1 MIVRA
6 IDVTTKLFN
15 DAGVPTTVKNEALL
29 FLSRLHEDSPVEI
42 QKFVADLSMR
52 ESQNFNDDE
61 AIAIAYFIGSCSTKW
76 QELALQKILSGNSR
90 QKLFILS
97 KVLTRSPNPASFV
110 TLDHLKLVVPVIHN
124 QISNLLNECHLPKS
138 RGSLVDLFELLLG
151 LLRTRANGDPGISAY
166 LSPDSE
172 YGSKFVT
179 QIEQAIKTYVDVD
192 NDYEFKTRVSLEV
205 TKPPIASEQPDL
217 LYALRLYLTGDDQ
230 ANLVRIS
237 GISEG

>member
-61 AIAIAYFIGSCSTKW
+61 AKAIAYFIGSCSTKW
-76 QELALQKILSGNSR
+76 QELALEKILSGDSH
-90 QKLFILS
+90 QKVSILS
-97 KVLTRSPNPASFV
+97 KVLTRSPIPATFV
-110 TLDHLKLVVPVIHN
+110 TLEHLKLIVPVTHN
-124 QISNLLNECHLPKS
+124 QISKLLEDCKS
-138 RGSLVDLFELLLG
+138 SRSRKSLVDHFELLLG
-151 LLRTRANGDPGISAY
+151 LLLTRASDAPGISAY

>member
-1 MIVRA
+1 
-6 IDVTTKLFN
+6 
-15 DAGVPTTVKNEALL
+15 
-29 FLSRLHEDSPVEI
+29 
-42 QKFVADLSMR
+42 
-52 ESQNFNDDE
+52 
-61 AIAIAYFIGSCSTKW
+61 
-76 QELALQKILSGNSR
+76 
-90 QKLFILS
+90 
-97 KVLTRSPNPASFV
+97 
-110 TLDHLKLVVPVIHN
+110 
-124 QISNLLNECHLPKS
+124 
-138 RGSLVDLFELLLG
+138 
-151 LLRTRANGDPGISAY
+151 

>member
-1 MIVRA
+1 MP
-6 IDVTTKLFN
+6 VT
-15 DAGVPTTVKNEALL
+15 
-29 FLSRLHEDSPVEI
+29 
-42 QKFVADLSMR
+42 
-52 ESQNFNDDE
+52 
-61 AIAIAYFIGSCSTKW
+61 
-76 QELALQKILSGNSR
+76 
-90 QKLFILS
+90 
-97 KVLTRSPNPASFV
+97 
-110 TLDHLKLVVPVIHN
+110 HN
-124 QISNLLNECHLPKS
+124 QISKLLEDCKS
-138 RGSLVDLFELLLG
+138 SRSRKSLVDHFELLLG
-151 LLRTRANGDPGISAY
+151 LLLTRASDAPGISAY